1 VKALDIHALLRAAA
15 PDDVPVVEAV
25 VPMGS
30 DGIDVDATGLLVS
43 LTYLTLE
50 SYVARVSADASALAA
65 LSGFA
70 LIRSELS
77 AAGETLRLVLWYG
90 PQVAIAPPA
99 PVSAKK
105 K

>member
-1 VKALDIHALLRAAA
+1 VSLHALDIHSLLRASAL
-15 PDDVPVVEAV
+15 DDVPVVSVDDAV
-25 VPMGS
+25 V
-30 DGIDVDATGLLVS
+30 TLV
-43 LTYLTLE
+43 YLTPE
-50 SYVARVSADASALAA
+50 SYSARVSSDALTLATID
-65 LSGFA
+65 GHP

-77 AAGETLRLVLWYG
+77 AASQTLRLVLWYG

>member
-1 VKALDIHALLRAAA
+1 MIHALDIHAMLRSAA
-15 PDDVPVVEAV
+15 PDDVPVVSVADDIV
-25 VPMGS
+25 
-30 DGIDVDATGLLVS
+30 TLV
-43 LTYLTLE
+43 YLTPE
-50 SYVARVSADASALAA
+50 SYSARVSADALTLATID
-65 LSGFA
+65 GHP

-77 AAGETLRLVLWYG
+77 AASQTLRLVLWYG

>member
-1 VKALDIHALLRAAA
+1 MTLHALDIHALLRAAA
-15 PDDVPVVEAV
+15 PDDVPVVDVSDDV
-25 VPMGS
+25 V
-30 DGIDVDATGLLVS
+30 T
-43 LTYLTLE
+43 LTYLTPE
-50 SYVARVSADASALAA
+50 SYAARVSADAAALAS
-65 LSGFA
+65 LNGFA

-77 AAGETLRLVLWYG
+77 AASQTLRLVLWYG